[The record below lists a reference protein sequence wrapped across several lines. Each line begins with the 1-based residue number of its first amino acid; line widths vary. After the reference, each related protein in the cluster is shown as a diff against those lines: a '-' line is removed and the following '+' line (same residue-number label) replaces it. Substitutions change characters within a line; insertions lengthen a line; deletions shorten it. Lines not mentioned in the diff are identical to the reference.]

1 MLKNKFEFTLS
12 ALLLAICA
20 VVGINAAGPLNMWN
34 KEQRIPYRWDVS
46 TPVPI
51 YTDIG
56 PFEVLPPNP
65 PAGTQLVTNEI
76 ADATVAFAASQWS
89 NVPTSSMRAQ
99 VVGDFAM
106 KGLPDVKDAATAA
119 QVIGAGAVSPIHRT
133 GVPSSREAVSRDVR
147 VRSSCEREREP
158 PAHSCR

>member
-1 MLKNKFEFTLS
+1 MLKNEFEFTLS

-65 PAGTQLVTNEI
+65 PAGTRVYLRSLDVDDPSTDTDLTI
-76 ADATVAFAASQWS
+76 DS
-89 NVPTSSMRAQ
+89 NDTPGFPDGLDNRGSSKR
-99 VVGDFAM
+99 GWW
-106 KGLPDVKDAATAA
+106 
-119 QVIGAGAVSPIHRT
+119 
-133 GVPSSREAVSRDVR
+133 
-147 VRSSCEREREP
+147 
-158 PAHSCR
+158 